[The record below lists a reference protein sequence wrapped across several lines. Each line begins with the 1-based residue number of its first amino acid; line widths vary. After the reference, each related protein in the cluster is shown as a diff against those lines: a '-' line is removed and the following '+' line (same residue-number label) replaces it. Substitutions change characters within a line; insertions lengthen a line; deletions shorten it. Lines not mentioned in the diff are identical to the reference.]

1 MKIKSILVSV
11 LALFALVGTSFAAEE
26 ILAEYGPI
34 TIKKVDNKKIAYI
47 DDDANVPLPEI
58 KNVRVD
64 GVSFNRVFK
73 GTKNASE
80 VGDGG
85 VASTLMLP
93 FDIGVSELHT
103 AMNYNYN
110 FSICEFVKVTT
121 YDCQHGNTT
130 TGKIGCK
137 MRVYARQYDNSD
149 MIKANTPYI
158 FLVSGRDDLQIEFTK
173 SVTLNTTTNSR
184 HHVETIQED
193 GINYDWDFIGTY
205 EKIQF
210 TKSTLPGVYG
220 FAGEEKDGTKI
231 GTFKKGNCK
240 DNECASV
247 RAFRAYLHVTAQSP
261 SRVNGLAKE
270 GNEVAS
276 LENLPSTVEVHVITG
291 KDSTLFLGTM
301 NTRTG
306 EIVVEDRWFDMKG
319 RRLMQKPTAKGTYYN
334 NRKKVVIK

>member
-1 MKIKSILVSV
+1 M
-11 LALFALVGTSFAAEE
+11 LALFALGGTSFAAEE

-34 TIKKVDNKKIAYI
+34 TIKKVNNKKIAYI
-47 DDDANVPLPEI
+47 DDDANVPLQEI

-73 GTKNASE
+73 GTENASE
-80 VGDGG
+80 VSEGG

-93 FDIGVSELHT
+93 FDISVSELQT
-103 AMNYNYN
+103 ALNNWN
-110 FSICEFVKVTT
+110 FAICEFVNVSR
-121 YDCQHGNTT
+121 HGCNAGDKT
-130 TGKIGCK
+130 CDL
-137 MRVYARQYDNSD
+137 MVNVRQYTGNN
-149 MIKANTPYI
+149 IKANTPYI
-158 FLVSGRDDLQIEFTK
+158 FLLQQKGNLRIEFTK

-184 HHVETIQED
+184 HRTGSYE
-193 GINYDWDFIGTY
+193 GYNWDFIGTY
-205 EKIQF
+205 EPIQF
-210 TKSTLPGVYG
+210 NKTTVKGVYG
-220 FAGEEKDGTKI
+220 FAGEEKNGTKI

-240 DNECASV
+240 DGVCASV
-247 RAFRAYLHVTAQSP
+247 RAFRAYLKAEEASGGASKV
-261 SRVNGLAKE
+261 RGLAKE

-276 LENLPSTVEVHVITG
+276 LEDLPSTIEVHLITG
-291 KDSTLFLGTM
+291 KDSTMYLGTM